1 MSGANTP
8 DRTPDRTT
16 DKMAQDMEAVVDHAI
31 DAARRAGANQVDVL
45 LVEGDDREVRVRGDE
60 IEFVKQAQERG
71 LGIRVLVDAK
81 EGRKTSIVSTSD
93 LAPDAI
99 DRMAE
104 EAVALARA
112 TAADPTAGL
121 PEGGFAHEIPD
132 LDLFDPNDRN
142 VSLDARIEDAKRAE
156 SAARNFDARID
167 NSEGSQASSGHAR
180 VVYGNSEGFLGAYAS
195 ASHGLFS
202 EPIARDGDSMQRDYW
217 MTSGRRLRDL
227 DDAAAVGR
235 KAAERAI
242 RRLGSKR
249 VKTCEV
255 PVIFDAMT
263 APSLIGQL
271 VSCLSGY
278 SIYRESSFL
287 GDKLGEK
294 IASESVTIIDDGRL
308 PRGLGSKPFD
318 GEGQPTRR
326 NVLVQDGCLKSWL
339 LDHYSGRKLGM
350 DSTGSAARGTGSAP
364 RVGTTNLW
372 LEPSDKTSGPTLEEM
387 IAELDRGLLVTELI
401 GMGFNSTTGD
411 YSRGAAGLWI
421 EKGEIV
427 HPVEEITIAGHL
439 GDMFGQIDRIG
450 RELVFHGR
458 TAAPPL
464 RVAQMMIAGE

>member
-1 MSGANTP
+1 MSDVTTP
-8 DRTPDRTT
+8 STRTGKTAEE
-16 DKMAQDMEAVVDHAI
+16 MQAVVTHAI
-31 DAARRAGANQVDVL
+31 EAAQRAGASQVDVL

-71 LGIRVLVDAK
+71 LGIRALVDGK

-99 DRMAE
+99 RRMAE

-112 TAADPTAGL
+112 TAPDPTAGL
-121 PEGGFAHEIPD
+121 PDGGFASDLPD
-132 LDLFDPNDRN
+132 LGLFDPDDRN

-156 SAARNFDARID
+156 AAARSFDDRID

-180 VVYGNSEGFLGAYAS
+180 VVYGNSLGFLGTYES

-202 EPIARDGDSMQRDYW
+202 EPLAREGDSMQRDYW
-217 MTSGRRLRDL
+217 MTSGRRLSDL
-227 DDAAAVGR
+227 DDAASVGR
-235 KAAERAI
+235 KAAQRAI
-242 RRLGSKR
+242 RRLGGKR
-249 VKTCEV
+249 VETCEA
-255 PVIFDAMT
+255 PVLFDAMT
-263 APSLIGQL
+263 APSLVGQL
-271 VSCLSGY
+271 ASCLSGY

-287 GDKLGEK
+287 SEKLGE
-294 IASESVTIIDDGRL
+294 IVANDTVTIIDDGRL
-308 PRGLGSKPFD
+308 MGGLGSKPFD

-326 NVLVQDGCLKSWL
+326 NLLVENGRLQTWL

-372 LEPSDKTSGPTLEEM
+372 LEPSDPGAGKTLDEM

-401 GMGFNSTTGD
+401 GMGFNPTTGD

-427 HPVEEITIAGHL
+427 HPVEEITIAGNL
-439 GDMFGQIDRIG
+439 GDMFMQIDQIG
-450 RELVFHGR
+450 RDLVFHGR

-464 RVAQMMIAGE
+464 RIAQMTIAGG

>member
-1 MSGANTP
+1 MSDITRKP
-8 DRTPDRTT
+8 QT
-16 DKMAQDMEAVVDHAI
+16 DSAMQAVVSHALE
-31 DAARRAGANQVDVL
+31 AAGRAGASQADVL

-71 LGIRVLVDAK
+71 LGIRALVDGK
-81 EGRKTSIVSTSD
+81 EGRQTSIVSTSD
-93 LAPDAI
+93 LAADAI
-99 DRMAE
+99 ERMAE

-112 TAADPTAGL
+112 TAPDPTAGL
-121 PEGGFAHEIPD
+121 PEGGFAEEIPD
-132 LDLFDPNDRN
+132 LGLFDPNDRN

-156 SAARNFDARID
+156 SAARSFDERIH

-180 VVYGNSEGFLGAYAS
+180 VVYGNSMGFLGSYES

-202 EPIARDGDSMQRDYW
+202 EPLAKEGDSMQRDYW
-217 MTSGRRLRDL
+217 MTSGRRLCDL
-227 DDAAAVGR
+227 EDPASVGR

-242 RRLGSKR
+242 RRLGGKR
-249 VKTCEV
+249 IETCEV

-287 GDKLGEK
+287 SDKLGEI
-294 IASESVTIIDDGRL
+294 IANESVTVIDDGRL
-308 PRGLGSKPFD
+308 TGGLGSKPFD

-326 NVLVQDGCLKSWL
+326 NVLVDNGRLETWL

-350 DSTGSAARGTGSAP
+350 ESTGSAARGTGSAP

-372 LEPSDKTSGPTLEEM
+372 LEPSDAASGKTLDEM
-387 IAELDRGLLVTELI
+387 VASLDRGLLVTELI
-401 GMGFNSTTGD
+401 GMGFNPTTGD
-411 YSRGAAGLWI
+411 YSRGAAGLWV

-427 HPVEEITIAGHL
+427 HPVEEITIAGNL
-439 GDMFGQIDRIG
+439 DFIR
-450 RELVFHGR
+450 RRL
-458 TAAPPL
+458 PL
-464 RVAQMMIAGE
+464 QRHPS

>member
-1 MSGANTP
+1 MSDITRKP
-8 DRTPDRTT
+8 QT
-16 DKMAQDMEAVVDHAI
+16 DSAMQAVVSHALE
-31 DAARRAGANQVDVL
+31 AAGRAGASQADVL

-71 LGIRVLVDAK
+71 LGIRALVDGK
-81 EGRKTSIVSTSD
+81 EGRQTSIVSTSD
-93 LAPDAI
+93 LAADAI
-99 DRMAE
+99 ERMAE

-112 TAADPTAGL
+112 TAPDPTAGL
-121 PEGGFAHEIPD
+121 PEGGFAEEIPD
-132 LDLFDPNDRN
+132 LGLFDPNDRN

-156 SAARNFDARID
+156 SAARSFDERIH

-180 VVYGNSEGFLGAYAS
+180 VVYGNSMGFLGSYES

-202 EPIARDGDSMQRDYW
+202 EPLAKEGDSMQRDYW
-217 MTSGRRLRDL
+217 MTSGRRLCDL
-227 DDAAAVGR
+227 EDPASVGR

-242 RRLGSKR
+242 RRLGGKR
-249 VKTCEV
+249 IETCEV

-287 GDKLGEK
+287 SDKLGEI
-294 IASESVTIIDDGRL
+294 IANESVTVIDDGRL
-308 PRGLGSKPFD
+308 TGGLGSKPFD

-326 NVLVQDGCLKSWL
+326 NVLVDNGRLETWL

-350 DSTGSAARGTGSAP
+350 ESTGSAARGTGSAP

-372 LEPSDKTSGPTLEEM
+372 LEPSDAASGKTLDEM
-387 IAELDRGLLVTELI
+387 VASLDRGLLVTELI
-401 GMGFNSTTGD
+401 GMGFNPTTGD
-411 YSRGAAGLWI
+411 YSRGAAGLWV

-427 HPVEEITIAGHL
+427 HPVEEITIAGNL
-439 GDMFGQIDRIG
+439 GDMFSQIEEIG
-450 RELVFHGR
+450 RELIFYGR
-458 TAAPPL
+458 TASPPL
-464 RVAQMMIAGE
+464 RIARMTIAGG